1 MAIYVMFKCCKCQCE
16 NIQSSLKLHLLS
28 CSLNVSNIYYNIC
41 EHFKVKYSYITHWRF
56 IYWWQIEIKAT
67 AICRNCNSDY
77 FFGNLKFDKDHYE
90 YNDYYAC
97 QNCKTVLAFSVNGY
111 NYGND
116 GRGFN
121 LQKRLLQEEK
131 ERIRKIQEE
140 ERERMRKER
149 KIEQMEKKLK
159 KQIELNNELNRKI
172 EENCDTNCIE
182 NEYNQ
187 LIMTID
193 TTFSNNLNFNVME
206 EMNNLINFQM
216 IKS

>member
-1 MAIYVMFKCCKCQCE
+1 M
-16 NIQSSLKLHLLS
+16 
-28 CSLNVSNIYYNIC
+28 
-41 EHFKVKYSYITHWRF
+41 
-56 IYWWQIEIKAT
+56 
-67 AICRNCNSDY
+67 
-77 FFGNLKFDKDHYE
+77 
-90 YNDYYAC
+90 
-97 QNCKTVLAFSVNGY
+97 AFSVNGY

-121 LQKRLLQEEK
+121 LQRRLLQEEK

-140 ERERMRKER
+140 ERERMRKQR

-159 KQIELNNELNRKI
+159 KQIELNNELNRNI

-206 EMNNLINFQM
+206 EMNNLIYFQM